1 MMPVCCL
8 PEVQRIMAKKERPR
22 AIRATAARPKITKAQ
37 VRAYFDGFKR
47 VNELVAAERRA
58 KTPQQRFEELVQLMQ
73 WSSIFGNRERPLDED
88 REVWER
94 WNKLRDACR
103 GRER

>member
-8 PEVQRIMAKKERPR
+8 PEVQRIMAKKERPQ
-22 AIRATAARPKITKAQ
+22 AERATVTRPKMTKTQ
-37 VRAYFDGFKR
+37 VRAYFDGLKR
-47 VNELVAAERRA
+47 VNEFVAAERRA

-73 WSSIFGNRERPLDED
+73 WSSIFSNRERPLDED
-88 REVWER
+88 REVWQR

-103 GRER
+103 G

>member
-1 MMPVCCL
+1 MIPVCR
-8 PEVQRIMAKKERPR
+8 PGVHRIMAKKKRPQ
-22 AIRATAARPKITKAQ
+22 AKRATAARPKMTKAQ

-47 VNELVAAERRA
+47 VNEFVAAERRA
-58 KTPQQRFEELVQLMQ
+58 RTPQQRFEELVQLMQ
-73 WSSIFGNRERPLDED
+73 WSSVFGNRERPVDAD